1 MPGDMTK
8 VAIIHDWL
16 VEYGGGERALSE
28 IIRCF
33 PGADVFA
40 PVDFMAPEHRHALHG
55 ARVVTSFVQRMPWAR
70 TRYWDYIG
78 LMPLAMEQFDLA
90 GYDLVVS
97 NSHSVAKGVLVHP
110 EQVHVSYVLSPM
122 RFAWDLQPAYLREF
136 GLERGPKSW
145 IARVLLQRLRLW
157 DSTTPAR
164 VDAMAAPSRYIARRI
179 ETCYRREA
187 TVIPPP
193 VNVDFYA
200 PSSQEREDFYLAAS
214 RLIPFKRMAL
224 LVEAFA
230 RMRQRRLVVIG
241 DGPELVRL
249 RRMATPNVTLIGYQ
263 PDEVLRDHMRRAR
276 AFVFAAPEDFGI
288 VMVEAQACGT
298 PVIAYARGGAL
309 DIVRG
314 LDHDS
319 PTGVLFDA
327 ATPESV
333 VEAIAAFESREALIA
348 SDACRAN
355 ALRFGDGL
363 FRERF
368 TAFAAEA
375 LGRYGGWSIR

>member
-1 MPGDMTK
+1 MTR

-16 VEYGGGERALSE
+16 VEYGGGERALAE

-40 PVDFMAPEHRHALHG
+40 PIDFMEEAHRHSLGG
-55 ARVVTSFVQRMPWAR
+55 ASVRTSFVQRLPWAR
-70 TRYWDYIG
+70 TRYWHYIG

-90 GYDLVVS
+90 GYDLIVS

-136 GLERGPKSW
+136 GLERGARSW
-145 IARVLLQRLRLW
+145 LARGLLHYLRLW

-187 TVIPPP
+187 MVIPPP
-193 VNVDFYA
+193 VNVDFYT
-200 PSSQEREDFYLAAS
+200 PSSQGREDFYLAAS

-230 RMRQRRLVVIG
+230 RMRDRRLIVIG
-241 DGPELVRL
+241 DGPELERL
-249 RRMATPNVTLIGYQ
+249 RRIATSNVTFAGYQ
-263 PDEVLRDHMRRAR
+263 ADEVLRDHMRRAR
-276 AFVFAAPEDFGI
+276 AFLFAAPEDFGI

-298 PVIAYARGGAL
+298 PVIAFGRGGAL

-314 LDHDS
+314 LDHDA
-319 PTGVLFDA
+319 PTGVFFDA
-327 ATPESV
+327 STPQSV
-333 VEAIAAFESREALIA
+333 IDAIATFEGAEARISPA
-348 SDACRAN
+348 ACREN
-355 ALRFGDGL
+355 ALRFGAAL

-368 TAFAAEA
+368 TAFANASLA
-375 LGRYGGWSIR
+375 RYGGWSAR

>member
-1 MPGDMTK
+1 MSRI
-8 VAIIHDWL
+8 AIIHDWL

-33 PGADVFA
+33 PGADVFV
-40 PVDFMAPEHRHALHG
+40 PVDFMAAEHRHCLQG
-55 ARVVTSFVQRMPWAR
+55 ARVFTSFVQDLPWAR

-90 GYDLVVS
+90 DYDLVVS
-97 NSHSVAKGVLVHP
+97 NSHSVAKGVIIHP

-136 GLERGPKSW
+136 GLERGVKSW
-145 IARVLLQRLRLW
+145 MARVLLQRLRRW
-157 DSTTPAR
+157 DSTTADR

-179 ETCYRREA
+179 EVCYRREA
-187 TVIPPP
+187 GVIPPP
-193 VNVDFYA
+193 VNVDFYS
-200 PSSQEREDFYLAAS
+200 PSSQAREDFYLSAS

-224 LVEAFA
+224 LLQAFA
-230 RMRQRRLVVIG
+230 RMPHRRLVVIG
-241 DGPELVRL
+241 SGPELARL
-249 RRMATPNVTLIGYQ
+249 RRMATPNVTLAGFQ
-263 PDEVLRDHMRRAR
+263 SDDVLRDHMRRAR

-298 PVIAYARGGAL
+298 PVIAFGHGGAL
-309 DIVRG
+309 DIVQG
-314 LDHDS
+314 LDHGA

-327 ATPESV
+327 STPESV
-333 VEAIAAFESREALIA
+333 VDAVEAYERSEARITA
-348 SDACRAN
+348 QECRDN
-355 ALRFGDGL
+355 ALRFGADH

-375 LGRYGGWSIR
+375 LEQFSRWSTR

>member
-1 MPGDMTK
+1 MTK

-28 IIRCF
+28 LIRCF

-40 PVDFMAPEHRHALHG
+40 PVDFMAAEHRHMLLG
-55 ARVVTSFVQRMPWAR
+55 ARVFTSFVQRLPWAR

-90 GYDLVVS
+90 GYDLIVS

-136 GLERGPKSW
+136 RLERGLKSW
-145 IARVLLQRLRLW
+145 LARALLQRLRLW

-179 ETCYRREA
+179 EVCYRREA
-187 TVIPPP
+187 QVIAPP
-193 VNVDFYA
+193 VNVDFYS
-200 PSSQEREDFYLAAS
+200 PSVHAREDFYLAAS

-224 LVEAFA
+224 IVHAFA
-230 RMRQRRLVVIG
+230 RMPDRELIVIG
-241 DGPELVRL
+241 SGPELERL
-249 RRMATPNVTLIGYQ
+249 RRMATPNVILLDFQ
-263 PDEVLRDHMRRAR
+263 PDDVLRDHMRRAR

-298 PVIAYARGGAL
+298 PVIAFGRGGAL

-314 LDHDS
+314 LARDE
-319 PTGVLFDA
+319 PTGVVFDD
-327 ATPESV
+327 ATPESIIGAV
-333 VEAIAAFESREALIA
+333 TAFERSQGRITP
-348 SDACRAN
+348 SACREN
-355 ALRFGDGL
+355 ALRFGSDR
-363 FRERF
+363 FRESF
-368 TAFAAEA
+368 TAFAAGA
-375 LGRYGGWSIR
+375 LEQFGGWSAR

>member
-1 MPGDMTK
+1 MTR

-16 VEYGGGERALSE
+16 VEYGGGERALAE

-33 PGADVFA
+33 PGADVFV
-40 PVDFMAPEHRHALHG
+40 PVDFMAAEHRHILGG
-55 ARVVTSFVQRMPWAR
+55 ARVQTSFVQQLPWAR

-145 IARVLLQRLRLW
+145 VARMLLHRLRLW

-179 ETCYRREA
+179 QICYRREA
-187 TVIPPP
+187 DIIPPP
-193 VNVDFYA
+193 VNVDYYC
-200 PSSQEREDFYLAAS
+200 PSSQAREDFYLTAS

-224 LVEAFA
+224 LVQAFA
-230 RMRQRRLVVIG
+230 RMPGRRLVVIG
-241 DGPELVRL
+241 DGPELEHL
-249 RRMATPNVTLIGYQ
+249 RGMAPTNVTLSGYQ

-276 AFVFAAPEDFGI
+276 AFVFAPPEDFGI

-298 PVIAYARGGAL
+298 PVIAFGRGGAL

-314 LDHDS
+314 LDHDV
-319 PTGVLFDA
+319 PTGVLFDSS
-327 ATPESV
+327 TPESV
-333 VEAIAAFESREALIA
+333 IDAIATFERAESRITPE
-348 SDACRAN
+348 ACRQN
-355 ALRFGDGL
+355 ALRFGAGL

-375 LGRYGGWSIR
+375 LARYGSWSGR